1 MWGARMTQ
9 GHVLSAGGVSLS
21 FDVVGVGPDVVLLHA
36 GIADSRMWVGTVDAL
51 SDRYR
56 VISYDQRGFGRSQP
70 APIVPFRPMDDVV
83 AVLDHLAVDRFSVI
97 GCSMGGTLAVDLAVR
112 YPNRVQALVPVAAG
126 VSGLP
131 ESNDALEPKY
141 EQLEAAMISGD
152 LERFGQIAL
161 DIWAPIAATDPSDDR
176 IRAQLLE
183 NRAGMIAW
191 FALAQPGSPAYPHLA
206 DVTAPTLV
214 VVGERDTADCLRACH
229 TIAAQISGAR
239 IETLSGVDHNVPE
252 RAGSRFTN
260 LLRQFLDTA
269 VPLRSDSDQA
279 STDPLP

>member
-1 MWGARMTQ
+1 MTQ
-9 GHVLSAGGVSLS
+9 GHVLSAGGASLS
-21 FDVVGVGPDVVLLHA
+21 FDMVGAGPDVVLLHA
-36 GIADSRMWVGTVDAL
+36 GIADSRMWAGTVDAL
-51 SDRYR
+51 SDSYR
-56 VISYDQRGFGRSQP
+56 VITYDQRGFGRSQP
-70 APIVPFRPMDDVV
+70 APTVPFRPLDDVV

-131 ESNDALEPKY
+131 ESNDALEPEY
-141 EQLEAAMISGD
+141 GQLEAAVISGD

-191 FALAQPGSPAYPHLA
+191 FALAQPGSAAHPISVTSPH
-206 DVTAPTLV
+206 P
-214 VVGERDTADCLRACH
+214 RW
-229 TIAAQISGAR
+229 
-239 IETLSGVDHNVPE
+239 
-252 RAGSRFTN
+252 
-260 LLRQFLDTA
+260 
-269 VPLRSDSDQA
+269 
-279 STDPLP
+279 

>member
-1 MWGARMTQ
+1 MTQ
-9 GHVLSAGGVSLS
+9 GHVLSAGGASLS
-21 FDVVGVGPDVVLLHA
+21 FDMVGAGPDVVLLHA
-36 GIADSRMWVGTVDAL
+36 GIADSRMWAGTVDAL
-51 SDRYR
+51 SDSYR

-70 APIVPFRPMDDVV
+70 APTVPFRPLDDVV

-112 YPNRVQALVPVAAG
+112 YPNRAQALVPVAAG

-131 ESNDALEPKY
+131 ESNDALEPEY
-141 EQLEAAMISGD
+141 GQLEAAVISGD

-191 FALAQPGSPAYPHLA
+191 FALAQPGSAAYPHLG
-206 DVTAPTLV
+206 DITAPTLV

-229 TIAAQISGAR
+229 TLAAQISGAR
-239 IETLSGVDHNVPE
+239 IETLSAVDHNVPE
-252 RAGSRFTN
+252 RAGSRFTK
-260 LLRQFLDTA
+260 LLRQFLDTT
-269 VPLRSDSDQA
+269 VGPDSDQT
-279 STDPLP
+279 STHLLP